1 MRAAQNVIEQGGFA
15 RAKKTGKQSDWNRI
29 HASSATRQKENPA
42 MMRGNAAIVDDHGGQ
57 QEPFTKPSKA
67 ILAR

>member
-29 HASSATRQKENPA
+29 HWRKLRNTPKKTLP
-42 MMRGNAAIVDDHGGQ
+42 
-57 QEPFTKPSKA
+57 
-67 ILAR
+67 